1 MIDWP
6 QIFYGAVLSTIIAA
20 LVFVFVR
27 RERAAIVLAPALAAT
42 FLGPLAWNAILHRAA
57 TEADGFFVDIPFK
70 PFPVSWQDTG
80 SGVFTLAAASLF
92 LGLALRHER
101 ASRVLSLAAT
111 AAAVAFLVDI
121 YLY

>member
-6 QIFYGAVLSTIIAA
+6 QIFYGAALSTVVAA

-27 RERAAIVLAPALAAT
+27 RERAAVVLVPALAAT

-57 TEADGFFVDIPFK
+57 TDADGFFVDIPFK

-80 SGVFTLAAASLF
+80 SGVFTLAVASLF
-92 LGLALRHER
+92 LGVALRREP
-101 ASRVLSLAAT
+101 AGRVLSLALT
-111 AAAVAFLVDI
+111 AAVVAFLIDI